1 MRSAN
6 DLRRLSNQVL
16 PSIKV
21 FIPDDAGIFQE
32 DNASIS
38 QAQIVKELLRDDGTS
53 FSHMDG
59 PLQPQWEP
67 LGCAGEALLSGP
79 FLPSSIQNLGKKL
92 MQQWM
97 EKKSVKL

>member
-6 DLRRLSNQVL
+6 DLRKLSDQVL

-32 DNASIS
+32 GNASIS
-38 QAQIVKELLRDDGTS
+38 QAQIVKALLRDDGTS

-59 PLQPQWEP
+59 PPPPHWEP
-67 LGCAGEALLSGP
+67 LGCAGEALLSSP
-79 FLPSSIQNLGKKL
+79 TLPPSIQDLGKKL

-97 EKKSVKL
+97 KINL

>member
-1 MRSAN
+1 MRSAD
-6 DLRRLSNQVL
+6 DLRRLSDQVP

-38 QAQIVKELLRDDGTS
+38 QAQIVKELLRDDGTP

-59 PLQPQWEP
+59 PPQPNWEP
-67 LGCAGEALLSGP
+67 LGCAREALLSGP
-79 FLPSSIQNLGKKL
+79 TSPFINTRSG
-92 MQQWM
+92 
-97 EKKSVKL
+97 